1 MIVRFELKLTNN
13 TPENWEVWKGLESKM
28 TWYCHKHGVSEFNI
42 LYDDLTQVK
51 KVTLQYE
58 SEKQFIELMTVA
70 GICAGKHGLEVD
82 VISRTVLED
91 DLSETI
97 FQIKECLQA

>member
-13 TPENWEVWKGLESKM
+13 TPENWEVWKGLQSVMAE
-28 TWYCHKHGVSEFNI
+28 YCTKHGVTELNVE
-42 LYDDLTQVK
+42 YDNTNMVK
-51 KVTLQYE
+51 SCTLDYSSDE
-58 SEKQFIELMTVA
+58 QFVNVITDA
-70 GICAGKHGLEVD
+70 GICAGKNGLEVD
-82 VISRTVLED
+82 IISRTVLED